1 VGSVDVI
8 AMFDVDLLTTVLGLG
23 VLVLVVTTTIMLL
36 EFLPGARQRQLRHPH
51 QRALSAGAALAVA
64 DARARA
70 AAASVELRIATPVS
84 GQIIDLSDD
93 RWQDRQMSV
102 EQATALATHFAE
114 TDPQR
119 VAEVISQW
127 IRADL
132 TEEPDARL

>member
-1 VGSVDVI
+1 MI
-8 AMFDVDLLTTVLGLG
+8 AMYGLDLLTMLLGLG

-36 EFLPGARQRQLRHPH
+36 EFLPGARPRRRGGP
-51 QRALSAGAALAVA
+51 RALSAGAAQAVA

-70 AAASVELRIATPVS
+70 SAASVTLGMGTPVT
-84 GQIIDLSDD
+84 GQIIDLSDS
-93 RWQDRQMSV
+93 RWTDRQMSAD
-102 EQATALATHFAE
+102 EANALAAHFAE

-132 TEEPDARL
+132 MKEPPGAN